1 MSYEM
6 TDDITDAT
14 DLSHEIGSKKK
25 YIGGGKTTFWK
36 IRSFWDF
43 NS

>member
-14 DLSHEIGSKKK
+14 DLSHEIGSKKNTLGAEK
-25 YIGGGKTTFWK
+25 LHFG
-36 IRSFWDF
+36 R
-43 NS
+43 